1 MKENRVITL
10 KDKSNELKRF
20 MNQTIYYIIRFLL
33 GVDRAGAYSSLIGY
47 TSDVRLFHKYK
58 VVIVPSGFFQSSVYG
73 TPESLPQ
80 LPLKEIEGVP
90 LLFGTPKEECFE
102 ETWVIYADIIASSYF
117 LLSRYEEIQKRDI
130 RDKHGRFPG
139 KESLPYKAG
148 FIHRPIVEEYGK
160 LLRHWLRKACVHI
173 PEPQPELQKIWL
185 THDVDAPFFCR
196 SLRNICRETLKG
208 IGFRKALK
216 LYQGPLEK
224 DPYYTFPWMLEQDS
238 LVKNRFGDRCHILF
252 FLKAGG
258 RHANDKPHY
267 QVRSH
272 DIQKLLHLFKKN
284 KALLGLHSSYEA
296 GIYPDLIPEEKMRL
310 EHDWKLEN
318 IHLNRHHYLAS
329 REPEDL
335 TKLIKAGIT
344 DDFTMGYADVSG
356 FRLGTCRPVKWINP
370 MTRQLTSLTLHPLSV
385 MDCTLSESQYMGLP
399 LNEAF
404 RYCLQLLKQTKQY
417 GGEIVWLWHN
427 TSFAETEKNSYHKT
441 LYVRLLNLLKR

>member
-1 MKENRVITL
+1 
-10 KDKSNELKRF
+10 

-385 MDCTLSESQYMGLP
+385 MDCTLSESQYMGLSP
-399 LNEAF
+399 DEAYQ
-404 RYCLQLLKQTKQY
+404 YCAELVREIRQHR
-417 GGEIVWLWHN
+417 GEIVWLWHN
-427 TSFAETEKNSYHKT
+427 TSFAGTESDYHKK

>member
-1 MKENRVITL
+1 
-10 KDKSNELKRF
+10 

-90 LLFGTPKEECFE
+90 LLFGTPKEEYFE

-335 TKLIKAGIT
+335 TKLIRAGIT

-385 MDCTLSESQYMGLP
+385 MDCTLSESQYMGLSP
-399 LNEAF
+399 DEAYQ
-404 RYCLQLLKQTKQY
+404 YCAGLVREIRQHR
-417 GGEIVWLWHN
+417 GEIVWLWHN
-427 TSFAETEKNSYHKT
+427 TSFAGTESDYHKK

>member
-224 DPYYTFPWMLEQDS
+224 DPYYTFPWMLGQDS

-385 MDCTLSESQYMGLP
+385 MDCTLSESQYMGLSP
-399 LNEAF
+399 DEAYQ
-404 RYCLQLLKQTKQY
+404 YCAGLVREIRQHR
-417 GGEIVWLWHN
+417 GEIVWLWHN
-427 TSFAETEKNSYHKT
+427 TSFAGTESDYHKK

>member
-80 LPLKEIEGVP
+80 LPLKEIEGIP

-160 LLRHWLRKACVHI
+160 LLRHWLRKACVRI

-385 MDCTLSESQYMGLP
+385 MDCTLSESQYMGLSP
-399 LNEAF
+399 DEAYQ
-404 RYCLQLLKQTKQY
+404 YCAGLVREIRQHR
-417 GGEIVWLWHN
+417 GEIVWLWHN
-427 TSFAETEKNSYHKT
+427 TSFAGTESDYHKK

>member
-160 LLRHWLRKACVHI
+160 LLRHWLRKARVHI
-173 PEPQPELQKIWL
+173 PAPQPELQKIWL

-385 MDCTLSESQYMGLP
+385 MDCTLSESQYMGLSP
-399 LNEAF
+399 DEAYQ
-404 RYCLQLLKQTKQY
+404 YCAGLVREIRQHR
-417 GGEIVWLWHN
+417 GEIVWLWHN
-427 TSFAETEKNSYHKT
+427 TSFAGTESDYHKK

>member
-385 MDCTLSESQYMGLP
+385 MDCTLSESQYMGLSP
-399 LNEAF
+399 DEAYQ
-404 RYCLQLLKQTKQY
+404 YCAGLVREIRQHR
-417 GGEIVWLWHN
+417 GEIVWLWHN
-427 TSFAETEKNSYHKT
+427 TSFAGTESDYHKK

>member
-238 LVKNRFGDRCHILF
+238 LVKSRFGDRCHILF

-385 MDCTLSESQYMGLP
+385 MDCTLSESQYMGLSP
-399 LNEAF
+399 DEAYQ
-404 RYCLQLLKQTKQY
+404 YCAELVREIRQHR
-417 GGEIVWLWHN
+417 GEIVWLWHN
-427 TSFAETEKNSYHKT
+427 TSFAGTESDYHKK

>member
-90 LLFGTPKEECFE
+90 LLFGTPKEEYFE

-335 TKLIKAGIT
+335 TKLIKASIT

-385 MDCTLSESQYMGLP
+385 MDCTLSEPQYMGLP

-441 LYVRLLNLLKR
+441 LYVRLLNALIQ

>member
-1 MKENRVITL
+1 
-10 KDKSNELKRF
+10 

-148 FIHRPIVEEYGK
+148 FIHCPIVEEYGK
-160 LLRHWLRKACVHI
+160 LLRHWLRKACVRI

-267 QVRSH
+267 QVRSN

-385 MDCTLSESQYMGLP
+385 MDCTLSESQYMGLSP
-399 LNEAF
+399 DEAYQ
-404 RYCLQLLKQTKQY
+404 YCAGLVREIRQY
-417 GGEIVWLWHN
+417 RGEIVWLWHN
-427 TSFAETEKNSYHKT
+427 TSFAGTESDYHKK

>member
-1 MKENRVITL
+1 
-10 KDKSNELKRF
+10 

-160 LLRHWLRKACVHI
+160 LLRHWLRKACVRI

-385 MDCTLSESQYMGLP
+385 MDCTLSESQYMGLSP
-399 LNEAF
+399 DEAYQ
-404 RYCLQLLKQTKQY
+404 YCAGLVREIRQHR
-417 GGEIVWLWHN
+417 GEIVWLWHN
-427 TSFAETEKNSYHKT
+427 TSFAGTESNYHKK

>member
-1 MKENRVITL
+1 M
-10 KDKSNELKRF
+10 
-20 MNQTIYYIIRFLL
+20 
-33 GVDRAGAYSSLIGY
+33 
-47 TSDVRLFHKYK
+47 
-58 VVIVPSGFFQSSVYG
+58 IVPSGFFQSSVYG

-160 LLRHWLRKACVHI
+160 LLRHWLRKACVRI

-385 MDCTLSESQYMGLP
+385 MDCTLSESQYMGLSP
-399 LNEAF
+399 DEAYQ
-404 RYCLQLLKQTKQY
+404 YCAGLVREIRQHR
-417 GGEIVWLWHN
+417 GEIVWLWHN
-427 TSFAETEKNSYHKT
+427 TSFAGTESDYHKK

>member
-58 VVIVPSGFFQSSVYG
+58 VVIVPSGFYQSSVYG

-160 LLRHWLRKACVHI
+160 LLRHWLRKACVRI

-208 IGFRKALK
+208 IGFRTALK

-385 MDCTLSESQYMGLP
+385 MDCTLSESQYMGLSP
-399 LNEAF
+399 DEAYQ
-404 RYCLQLLKQTKQY
+404 YCAGLVREIRQHR
-417 GGEIVWLWHN
+417 GEIVWLWHN
-427 TSFAETEKNSYHKT
+427 TSFAGTESDYHKK

>member
-1 MKENRVITL
+1 
-10 KDKSNELKRF
+10 

-148 FIHRPIVEEYGK
+148 FIHRPIVEEYGR
-160 LLRHWLRKACVHI
+160 LLRHWLRKACVRI

-224 DPYYTFPWMLEQDS
+224 DPYYTFPWMMEQDS

-385 MDCTLSESQYMGLP
+385 MDCTLSESQYMGLSP
-399 LNEAF
+399 DEAYQ
-404 RYCLQLLKQTKQY
+404 YCAGLVREIRQHR
-417 GGEIVWLWHN
+417 GEIVWLWHN
-427 TSFAETEKNSYHKT
+427 TSFAGTESDYHKK

>member
-148 FIHRPIVEEYGK
+148 FIHRPIVEEYGR
-160 LLRHWLRKACVHI
+160 LLRHWLRKACVRI

-385 MDCTLSESQYMGLP
+385 MDCTLSESQYMGLSP
-399 LNEAF
+399 DEAYQ
-404 RYCLQLLKQTKQY
+404 YCAGLVREIRQHR
-417 GGEIVWLWHN
+417 GEIVWLWHN
-427 TSFAETEKNSYHKT
+427 TSFAGTESDYHKK

>member
-33 GVDRAGAYSSLIGY
+33 GVERAGAYSSLIGY

-160 LLRHWLRKACVHI
+160 LLRHWLRKACVRI

-335 TKLIKAGIT
+335 TKLIRAGIT

-385 MDCTLSESQYMGLP
+385 MDCTLSESQYMGLSP
-399 LNEAF
+399 DEAYQ
-404 RYCLQLLKQTKQY
+404 YCAGLVREIRQHR
-417 GGEIVWLWHN
+417 GEIVWLWHN
-427 TSFAETEKNSYHKT
+427 TSFAGTESDYHKK
-441 LYVRLLNLLKR
+441 LYVRLLNELKR

>member
-1 MKENRVITL
+1 
-10 KDKSNELKRF
+10 

-47 TSDVRLFHKYK
+47 TSDVCLFHKYK

-385 MDCTLSESQYMGLP
+385 MDCTLSESQYMGLSP
-399 LNEAF
+399 DEAYQ
-404 RYCLQLLKQTKQY
+404 YCAGLVREIRQY
-417 GGEIVWLWHN
+417 RGEIVWLWHN
-427 TSFAETEKNSYHKT
+427 TSFAGTESDYHKK
-441 LYVRLLNLLKR
+441 LYVRLLNELKR

>member
-208 IGFRKALK
+208 IGFRKAMK

-356 FRLGTCRPVKWINP
+356 FRLGTCRPAKWINP

-385 MDCTLSESQYMGLP
+385 MDCTLSESQYMGLSP
-399 LNEAF
+399 DEAYQ
-404 RYCLQLLKQTKQY
+404 YCAGLVREIRQHR
-417 GGEIVWLWHN
+417 GEIVWLWHN
-427 TSFAETEKNSYHKT
+427 TSFAGTESDYHKK

>member
-1 MKENRVITL
+1 
-10 KDKSNELKRF
+10 

-139 KESLPYKAG
+139 KESLPYKAS

-385 MDCTLSESQYMGLP
+385 MDCTLSESQYMGLSP
-399 LNEAF
+399 DEAYQ
-404 RYCLQLLKQTKQY
+404 YCAGLVREIRQHR
-417 GGEIVWLWHN
+417 GEIVWLWHN
-427 TSFAETEKNSYHKT
+427 TSFAGTESDYHKK